1 MPAAAQSPATAAWG
15 QRPPSPVIALAP
27 LGRSHL
33 DARHPPHH
41 SCNLPSRASSA
52 RQPAAPP
59 CDRARLS
66 NPHRPGA
73 RRTVL
78 PSLPAVSSLG
88 GFRTPAAS
96 ARGKACERPASE
108 NLHRGL
114 NRSRGRTRCGGTDS
128 PTSCL
133 EMRVHNLHSK
143 TGAFPDEAISP
154 LAHDR
159 RHDDPH
165 DCVENP
171 TRLRTTLNVRQCNW
185 RCGDGRQ

>member
-1 MPAAAQSPATAAWG
+1 MPMPAAAQSPATAACR

-33 DARHPPHH
+33 DGRHPPHH

-59 CDRARLS
+59 CDPARLS

-108 NLHRGL
+108 NLHRLGPVAIATECPL
-114 NRSRGRTRCGGTDS
+114 CPQLQTYRNIVRMDAKCHFRTHAVQQTGSFIRSPRRQERAD
-128 PTSCL
+128 
-133 EMRVHNLHSK
+133 
-143 TGAFPDEAISP
+143 
-154 LAHDR
+154 LA
-159 RHDDPH
+159 
-165 DCVENP
+165 
-171 TRLRTTLNVRQCNW
+171 
-185 RCGDGRQ
+185 GF

>member
-1 MPAAAQSPATAAWG
+1 MPAAAQSPATAACG

-33 DARHPPHH
+33 DGRHPPHH

-59 CDRARLS
+59 CDPARLS

-108 NLHRGL
+108 NLHNTIYNYNCGL
-114 NRSRGRTRCGGTDS
+114 MHRNKRRAWVSLFDHLVGKG
-128 PTSCL
+128 
-133 EMRVHNLHSK
+133 HHS
-143 TGAFPDEAISP
+143 
-154 LAHDR
+154 
-159 RHDDPH
+159 
-165 DCVENP
+165 
-171 TRLRTTLNVRQCNW
+171 
-185 RCGDGRQ
+185 GRQGEAERLGSLEINNELELGWLLHG